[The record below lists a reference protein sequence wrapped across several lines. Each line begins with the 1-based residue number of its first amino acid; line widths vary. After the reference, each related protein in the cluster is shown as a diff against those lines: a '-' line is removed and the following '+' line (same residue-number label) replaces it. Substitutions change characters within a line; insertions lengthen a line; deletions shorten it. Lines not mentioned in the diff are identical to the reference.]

1 MTDIS
6 LKVRHVKRSNDT
18 KLDLSN
24 MDLNKIP
31 EEIKEL
37 FCLERINL
45 SGNKISNID
54 DLKNLHNL

>member
-37 FCLERINL
+37 FCLERINI